1 MNSDRECRPAYPTT
15 PSHTALPYLSVWLLQ
30 LVLYGLLRIAVPRGT
45 LLFGHI
51 CELVITAFVSG
62 NKLILLFSERELARP
77 SVCRLPVTFVSPTQV
92 VQIFGNISTAL
103 GTLTIH

>member
-62 NKLILLFSERELARP
+62 NKLIHLFLVLMVTR
-77 SVCRLPVTFVSPTQV
+77 RLRCYPLPTV
-92 VQIFGNISTAL
+92 KENCIRGAA
-103 GTLTIH
+103 